1 MIKVLRLFNDERL
14 SPQSYCKCVYQPG
27 EDSSIYM
34 YVCALPSKISPVL
47 KRERARSHTT
57 HILNCKSV
65 VLLRYFFLLRE
76 SRRGVSCYSHRV
88 SDPISNFDYR
98 CQCFF
103 PMIFFENGWN
113 RFFIISVTSRD
124 ILKDIWSVSYCQI

>member
-65 VLLRYFFLLRE
+65 VLLRYFFFYAKVGAALAVIVTE
-76 SRRGVSCYSHRV
+76 SVIRFLISTIGANVSS
-88 SDPISNFDYR
+88 
-98 CQCFF
+98 Q
-103 PMIFFENGWN
+103 
-113 RFFIISVTSRD
+113 
-124 ILKDIWSVSYCQI
+124 